1 MLECKI
7 KGTGC
12 CVPQSVVKNHDLTK
26 IVDTSDEWI
35 ISRTGIKERRISKG
49 EDTSYLASMAAM
61 NALNS
66 ANLSPLDIDI
76 IIVATTTQDNLI
88 PSCGCMVQKNI
99 GAKNAFAFD
108 VFAACTGFIY
118 ALNIADKFIKSGAA
132 KNVLVIG
139 AEVLSRVID
148 WSDRSTCIL
157 MGDGAGACVLS
168 RSTERGIISIYN
180 GSDGTM
186 GDALIIPGI
195 KMPNPFYK
203 YEKIEKSYLRMDGK
217 KIFKFAV
224 GVIEKLVIKIIKE
237 NNMDIEQ
244 IDYIVP
250 HQANYRII
258 EFAAKKL
265 NIPLSK
271 FYMNLD
277 KYGNTSAASI
287 PIALDE
293 MAKKGILK
301 KDNKIIIVGFG
312 GGLTYGAALINW

>member
-1 MLECKI
+1 MVECKI

-12 CVPQSVVKNHDLTK
+12 CVPPNVVKNYDLTK

-35 ISRTGIKERRISKG
+35 TSRTGIKERRISKG

-61 NALNS
+61 EALNS
-66 ANLSPLDIDI
+66 SNLSPLDIDI

-118 ALNIADKFIKSGAA
+118 ALNIADKFIKSEAA
-132 KNVLVIG
+132 ENILVIG

-180 GSDGTM
+180 GSDGAM
-186 GDALIIPGI
+186 GNALIIPGI
-195 KMPNPFYK
+195 KMSNPFYE

-217 KIFKFAV
+217 EIFKFAV
-224 GVIEKLVIKIIKE
+224 GVIEKSIIKIIEE

-301 KDNKIIIVGFG
+301 KDNKIIAVGFG